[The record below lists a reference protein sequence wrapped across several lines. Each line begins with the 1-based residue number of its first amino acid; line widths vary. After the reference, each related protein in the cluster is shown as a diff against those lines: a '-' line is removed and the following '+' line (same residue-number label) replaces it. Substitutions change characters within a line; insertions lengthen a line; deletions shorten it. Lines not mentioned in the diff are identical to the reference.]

1 MAPRSVSGIVERV
14 DAWQQKRTVAGFFV
28 AVGAKYRDDRGQQ
41 YAALL
46 SYYGFISMFPL
57 LLAFVS
63 ILSIVLKNEPTAR
76 DKIIN
81 GLIGRLP
88 VIGTQI
94 KTDTS
99 SMQVHGVLVVI
110 GIATLLWAG
119 LKVVRNA
126 QNAFNEQWGVPYLE
140 RPGVVRQSIRGL
152 AMLAVIGLAIVG
164 ATAVTSLAAF
174 GDFPGLTRV
183 TGAFVAI
190 LLNIVLLGVSFELL
204 TEARL
209 GVRTL
214 LPGAVLGGVGLWAV
228 QLVGGTYI
236 ERVVADASD
245 IYGAFATVFGLLI
258 WLALLA
264 RVVLIAN
271 EMNVVLRRHAWPRT
285 FRRSATVRP
294 PEE

>member
-1 MAPRSVSGIVERV
+1 MAPRSMAGFV
-14 DAWQQKRTVAGFFV
+14 DKVDVWQQKHTVPGFFV
-28 AVGAKYRDDRGQQ
+28 AIGAKYRDDRGQQ

-63 ILSIVLKNEPTAR
+63 ILSIVLKDDPTLR
-76 DKIIN
+76 DEIIS

-94 KTDTS
+94 RTDTS

-110 GIATLLWAG
+110 GLATLLWAG

-126 QNAFNEQWGVPYLE
+126 QNAFNEQWGVPYLQ
-140 RPGVVRQSIRGL
+140 RAGVVRQSIRGL
-152 AMLAVIGLAIVG
+152 AVLAVIGLAIVG

-174 GDFPGLTRV
+174 GDFAGLTRV
-183 TGAFVAI
+183 SGAVVAI
-190 LLNIVLLGVSFELL
+190 LLNVVLLGVSFELL
-204 TEARL
+204 TEATL
-209 GVRTL
+209 GFRTL
-214 LPGAVLGGVGLWAV
+214 LPGALLGGVGLWMV
-228 QLVGGTYI
+228 QLIGGTYV

-264 RVVLIAN
+264 RVVLFAN

-285 FRRSATVRP
+285 FRRSATPRP

>member
-1 MAPRSVSGIVERV
+1 MAPRSVAGLVDKV
-14 DAWQQKRTVAGFFV
+14 DAWQQKHTVPGFFV

-63 ILSIVLKNEPTAR
+63 ILSIILKDDPTLR

-81 GLIGRLP
+81 GLVGRLP

-94 KTDTS
+94 RTDTS
-99 SMQVHGVLVVI
+99 SIQVHGVLVVI
-110 GIATLLWAG
+110 GLATLLWAG

-126 QNAFNEQWGVPYLE
+126 QNAFNEQWGVPYLQ
-140 RPGVVRQSIRGL
+140 RAGVVRQSIRGL
-152 AMLAVIGLAIVG
+152 AVLAVIGVAIVG

-174 GDFPGLTRV
+174 GNLAGVTRV
-183 TGAFVAI
+183 SGAIVAI
-190 LLNIVLLGVSFELL
+190 LLNVVLLGVSFELL
-204 TEARL
+204 TEATL
-209 GVRTL
+209 GFRTL
-214 LPGAVLGGVGLWAV
+214 LPGA
-228 QLVGGTYI
+228 LVGGIGLWVVQLIGGTYV

-264 RVVLIAN
+264 RVVLVAN

-285 FRRSATVRP
+285 FRRSATSGP